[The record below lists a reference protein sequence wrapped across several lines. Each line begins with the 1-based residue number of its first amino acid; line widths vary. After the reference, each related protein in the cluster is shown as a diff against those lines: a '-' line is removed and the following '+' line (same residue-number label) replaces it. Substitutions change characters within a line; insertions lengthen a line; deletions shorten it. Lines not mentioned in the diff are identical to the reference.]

1 MPRRTKVSLG
11 GSAVTDLQ
19 EVIDWYTDQ
28 GARPAGLRLVAD
40 LLDRIQALASHP
52 DVGRVVPEFARPR
65 LRELIRPPFRIV
77 YRRDPDRVRVVRVWR
92 GERLLTLP
100 PGAEDPE

>member
-1 MPRRTKVSLG
+1 MPRRAKVSLAA
-11 GSAVTDLQ
+11 SAMSDLQ
-19 EVIDWYTDQ
+19 AVLDWYTER
-28 GARPAGLRLVAD
+28 GARPAGLRWVAD
-40 LLDRIQALASHP
+40 LLDHIQALASHP
-52 DVGRVVPEFARPR
+52 DMGRVVPDFARPR
-65 LRELIRPPFRIV
+65 LRELTRPPFRIV